1 MKLLTIETD
10 REKRDFQ
17 IASMIGEQEGMDAFV
32 NTIVARLEEGQAGS
46 RFPVLMRFFTEERLD
61 WKQAEK
67 AIEELEI
74 IREAFEKMPPE
85 SVIRD
90 TSDPQKL
97 ACLEPWMSPDAENLK
112 QLFVSYHYRFTYFWV
127 LKDMFE
133 QAIEWKSDIRIMLRD
148 TETSVFPWDLEQ
160 EEEETDESAQVMEEP
175 EEESYPTC
183 FLKTGKNGYLV
194 GDWMTLRAF
203 ISTVIVNLENFRS
216 GRRFSRITGD
226 LKETGKIEAKHLG
239 QALRELKI
247 IRRELR
253 KLPISRLVWNLDNP
267 EEKPREGAWLD
278 DQAKCLDD
286 VFLTCRGKN
295 LIDLLERCLQD
306 SKKAGETVTIFFKEM
321 KASEWQH
328 R

>member
-97 ACLEPWMSPDAENLK
+97 ACLEPWMSPDAENL
-112 QLFVSYHYRFTYFWV
+112 

-278 DQAKCLDD
+278 DQAESLDD
-286 VFLTCRGKN
+286 VFLTCREKN

-306 SKKAGETVTIFFKEM
+306 SKKAGEAVTVYSKDM